1 MGKSVLVD
9 QDELYRLRKLEDITK
24 IAVDVMGKAGYLLQ
38 ANLEENP
45 YIWIEALGLI
55 EGKAPRSEVLMFAM
69 RNLIQYLQEDPK
81 AWEEKQNKIALKS
94 CKQSIATLESELR
107 SYEKWTIGGD
117 SRYSG
122 WGRNLWALDPL
133 KKLEKKLEAK
143 SKWIYGCS
151 VKAKGPTPKPI

>member
-9 QDELYRLRKLEDITK
+9 QDELYRLRKLEDIAK

-45 YIWIEALGLI
+45 YTWIEALGMI
-55 EGKAPRSEVLMFAM
+55 EGKPARDEVSMFTM
-69 RNLIQYLQEDPK
+69 RNLIQCLQEDPK
-81 AWEEKQNKIALKS
+81 AWGERQNKIALKS
-94 CKQSIATLESELR
+94 CKQSIATIESELR

-117 SRYSG
+117 SKYSG

-133 KKLEKKLEAK
+133 KKLEKKLEAELAGQK
-143 SKWIYGCS
+143 H
-151 VKAKGPTPKPI
+151 P

>member
-9 QDELYRLRKLEDITK
+9 QDELYRLRKLEDVAK

-45 YIWIEALGLI
+45 YTWIEALGLI

-69 RNLIQYLQEDPK
+69 RNLIQYLQEDQK
-81 AWEEKQNKIALKS
+81 AWEERQNKIALKS
-94 CKQSIATLESELR
+94 CKQSIVTLESELR

-143 SKWIYGCS
+143 LAGQKH
-151 VKAKGPTPKPI
+151 P